1 MFLYLE
7 YWDLE
12 IIIYCIFQ
20 VSGDFLTTLS
30 KPFVFS
36 MTNGEI
42 HSAKIS
48 RDEPMWSANFKKA
61 LALQFQTKIEVSSLN
76 WRQQQTNNVRHKI
89 YININKECIWYSFI
103 LT

>member
-61 LALQFQTKIEVSSLN
+61 LALQFQTKIEVSSLK

-89 YININKECIWYSFI
+89 Y
-103 LT
+103 T